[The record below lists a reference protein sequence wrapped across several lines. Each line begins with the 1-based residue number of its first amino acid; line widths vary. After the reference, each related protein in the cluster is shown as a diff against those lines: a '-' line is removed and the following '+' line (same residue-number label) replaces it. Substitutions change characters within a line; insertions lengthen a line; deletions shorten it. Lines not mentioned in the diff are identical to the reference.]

1 MIWFQSP
8 NVEVETFVYV
18 SIHLLEELITTE
30 RLQYMYSIQYYSFT
44 VYLEYRKLRKFF
56 LIRIKSARSFW
67 DSVKLIARKM

>member
-8 NVEVETFVYV
+8 NVKVETFVYV

-56 LIRIKSARSFW
+56 
-67 DSVKLIARKM
+67 